1 MNSRLNM
8 HWRLLVSIAAALAVL
23 LFLLPLLGILLRAP
37 WARLG
42 EQLADPA
49 VHDAMRLSLV
59 SSLGAT
65 LVAVVFGLPL
75 AIWLASGRSA
85 LRTMARIVVILPI
98 VLPPVVGGVALLL
111 AFGRNGVVGVY
122 LDRWFGV
129 ALPFTTAGTVV
140 AAAYMGMPFF
150 VLSAEAGLRSF
161 DRRFVDAAAT
171 LGAGP
176 WRRFHGV
183 VLPMVRPALRTGL
196 LLCWAR
202 ALGEFCATQTFA
214 GNLAGTTR
222 TMPLACALAME
233 TEPDLAIVL
242 SLLLASVSVLV
253 LFVLRHSL
261 LPNAAPL
268 PRPNA

>member
-1 MNSRLNM
+1 MINSPPTALGRL
-8 HWRLLVSIAAALAVL
+8 VAVPAALAVA
-23 LFLLPLLGILLRAP
+23 LFLLPLSAILLRAP
-37 WARLG
+37 WARLA
-42 EQLADPA
+42 EQLSAA
-49 VHDAMRLSLV
+49 SVHDAMRLSLV

-65 LVAVVFGLPL
+65 ILAVVLGLPL

-85 LRTMARIVVILPI
+85 LRTAARIVVMLPI

-111 AFGRNGVVGVY
+111 AFGRNGIVGVW
-122 LDRWFGV
+122 LERWFGWS
-129 ALPFTTAGTVV
+129 LPFTTAGAVT

-161 DRRFVDAAAT
+161 DRRFLAAAAT

-176 WRRFHGV
+176 WRRFRLV
-183 VLPMVRPALRTGL
+183 VLPMIRPSLRTGM

-202 ALGEFCATQTFA
+202 ALGEYCATQTFA

-233 TEPDLAIVL
+233 SEPDLAIVL
-242 SLLLASVSVLV
+242 SLILAVVSTLV
-253 LFVLRHSL
+253 LFLLRHTWFPS
-261 LPNAAPL
+261 
-268 PRPNA
+268 R

>member
-122 LDRWFGV
+122 LDR
-129 ALPFTTAGTVV
+129 
-140 AAAYMGMPFF
+140 
-150 VLSAEAGLRSF
+150 
-161 DRRFVDAAAT
+161 
-171 LGAGP
+171 
-176 WRRFHGV
+176 
-183 VLPMVRPALRTGL
+183 
-196 LLCWAR
+196 
-202 ALGEFCATQTFA
+202 
-214 GNLAGTTR
+214 
-222 TMPLACALAME
+222 
-233 TEPDLAIVL
+233 
-242 SLLLASVSVLV
+242 
-253 LFVLRHSL
+253 
-261 LPNAAPL
+261 
-268 PRPNA
+268 